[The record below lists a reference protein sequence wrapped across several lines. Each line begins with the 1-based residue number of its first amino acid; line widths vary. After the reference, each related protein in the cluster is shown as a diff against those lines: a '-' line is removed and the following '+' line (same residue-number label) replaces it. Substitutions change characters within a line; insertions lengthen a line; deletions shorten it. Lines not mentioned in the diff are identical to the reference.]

1 MFNNNDIFDTKHGG
15 KAMIINYVNS
25 RSIQVQFLDDYR
37 YSWGYL
43 EGGECN

>member
-1 MFNNNDIFDTKHGG
+1 MFNNNDIFNTKHGG

-25 RSIQVQFLDDYR
+25 RNIQVQFL
-37 YSWGYL
+37 GYL